1 MAVEVETRAFA
12 HEALLYA
19 GLDEFVG
26 STAAFIREGVARDE
40 PVLVVVG
47 THKIGLLREELDG
60 DANQVFFADMG
71 SVGTNP
77 ARIIPAW
84 EEFVDA
90 HLREDRP
97 VRGVGEPIWAERGPD
112 ELIECQRH
120 EALLNLAF
128 ADAHAW
134 RLLCPYDT
142 TTLSEDVID
151 EALRSHP
158 IVVRGAD
165 RKPSD
170 RYEDPA
176 PRFET
181 PLPDPPADAVELQF
195 DRGLLADGRY
205 LVYCRAAAAGL
216 SPGRTHDL
224 VLAAHEILTNSVRHG
239 GGSGTLRVWQ
249 DDAAVVCEVTDGGR
263 IDDPLAD
270 RRRPDPDEPRGRGLW
285 LANQLCDLVQI
296 RSREDG
302 NVVRL
307 HMRRD

>member
-1 MAVEVETRAFA
+1 MAVEVETGAFA

-19 GLDEFVG
+19 GLDDFVD
-26 STAAFIREGVARDE
+26 STAAFVREGVARGE

-47 THKIGLLREELDG
+47 AHKIGLLREELDS
-60 DANQVFFADMG
+60 DAEQVFFADMG
-71 SVGTNP
+71 TVGTNP

-97 VRGVGEPIWAERGPD
+97 VRGVGEPIWTERGAD
-112 ELIECQRH
+112 ELVECQRH

-128 ADAHAW
+128 ADAPAW

-142 TTLSEDVID
+142 TTLPDDVID
-151 EALRSHP
+151 EALRTHP
-158 IVVRGAD
+158 VVVRGGE
-165 RKPSD
+165 RQPSD
-170 RYEDPA
+170 RYEEPA
-176 PRFET
+176 ARHEA

-195 DRGLLADGRY
+195 DRDLLADARH
-205 LVYCRAAAAGL
+205 LVFCRAAEAGL
-216 SPGRTHDL
+216 SPARTHDL

-239 GGSGTLRVWQ
+239 GGSGTLRIWQ
-249 DDAAVVCEVTDGGR
+249 EDAAVVCEVEDGGR
-263 IDDPLAD
+263 IDDPLVD

-296 RSREDG
+296 RSRDDG
-302 NVVRL
+302 SVVRL
-307 HMRRD
+307 HMRRA